1 MFFLICRWFKHFSD
15 ATEAYNRRE
24 GKTKRNRE
32 PAEDESDSESVQDL
46 PAAHEV
52 TAAQAEAVG
61 GDDNAASASAEA
73 QAEIDTGVIEDKD
86 REQDEE
92 SGRSISDV
100 ERDSTPSPGWLYK
113 RNMPDKCFGC
123 FTN

>member
-1 MFFLICRWFKHFSD
+1 MQFITFISRWFKHFSD
-15 ATEAYNRRE
+15 TTEAYNRRE

-32 PAEDESDSESVQDL
+32 PTEDESDTESVQDL

-61 GDDNAASASAEA
+61 GDDSGAIASVEA
-73 QAEIDTGVIEDKD
+73 QAAIDGANEDKD
-86 REQDEE
+86 REQEDE

-100 ERDSTPSPGWLYK
+100 ERDSAASPG
-113 RNMPDKCFGC
+113 
-123 FTN
+123 